1 MFRQKQEKNMNGK
14 LAYKMSVAALI
25 AVTLSANAE
34 LNTHY
39 NLTRDS
45 LIVFSGETLRYT
57 VDTPEDSG
65 LVSTMPTVNEILANL
80 KRNGAYR
87 LVDKNRNVK
96 TDGVPADSDILEKL
110 DAKGKVKSRY
120 KVRVNNAA
128 LAPSLTL
135 NRDAATVGALS
146 DIVIDFNA
154 GQRSPMTTVD
164 ILIPSGIDITLDNT
178 TINVI
183 GRGETVLRNLPKQ
196 SIGRTGTNYSYNRVG
211 DVELTKLPDGTSR
224 LHLSSLDLRPFNGID
239 IRLKIKGVK
248 IPEAKD
254 YVFSASYIASE
265 PKIEL

>member
-1 MFRQKQEKNMNGK
+1 MNGK

-96 TDGVPADSDILEKL
+96 TDGVPADGDILEKL

-120 KVRVNNAA
+120 KVGVSNAA

-135 NRDAATVGALS
+135 NRDAATV
-146 DIVIDFNA
+146 
-154 GQRSPMTTVD
+154 
-164 ILIPSGIDITLDNT
+164 
-178 TINVI
+178 
-183 GRGETVLRNLPKQ
+183 
-196 SIGRTGTNYSYNRVG
+196 
-211 DVELTKLPDGTSR
+211 
-224 LHLSSLDLRPFNGID
+224 
-239 IRLKIKGVK
+239 
-248 IPEAKD
+248 
-254 YVFSASYIASE
+254 
-265 PKIEL
+265 